1 MAVLSHY
8 DLNYLSE
15 IQVFLV
21 YEDRAKPPKQYKVT
35 VAKNGSMKDLCV
47 ALEQMCGIP
56 HARMVVTDV
65 YNHRFHKIYGADES
79 LTHILD
85 RDDIFV

>member
-1 MAVLSHY
+1 MGVSSHY

-35 VAKNGSMKDLCV
+35 VAKNGSMKDLCL

-65 YNHRFHKIYGADES
+65 YNHRFHKIYLPDDALS
-79 LTHILD
+79 HILE